1 MIEIIETEPTLMEK
15 IRSISEYYSQEHQLK
30 KAKEELRELLA
41 ELEAAQIINGEI
53 VLPGN
58 TWSEVGDVNI
68 MNIQLAMQHGKEDKV
83 LEQMRYKVDR
93 QLRRMRGGEKENSV
107 AAGDDEKIY
116 KCEIRGG
123 QE

>member
-53 VLPGN
+53 ILPGN

-83 LEQMRYKVDR
+83 LEQMKYKVNR
-93 QLRRMRGGEKENSV
+93 QLERIARENE
-107 AAGDDEKIY
+107 D
-116 KCEIRGG
+116 
-123 QE
+123 

>member
-1 MIEIIETEPTLMEK
+1 MIEIIETELTLLDK
-15 IRSISEYYSQEHQLK
+15 IRQISEYYSPEHQLK

-68 MNIQLAMQHGKEDKV
+68 MNIQLAMQRGKEDKV
-83 LEQMRYKVDR
+83 REQMEYKVNR
-93 QLRRMRGGEKENSV
+93 QLKRIEAEKKENGM
-107 AAGDDEKIY
+107 AAGNYESVY
-116 KCEIRGG
+116 
-123 QE
+123 